1 VAAVTPSPP
10 LPIRPIIGWTAVG
23 VSVVLGAVATGFGV
37 GYLSTHSDNNTQSEH
52 NYLTGSPVKVADPCN
67 VQASFQGIP
76 NIERGCSDEQA
87 ARSDIVDEIVL
98 FSVGGVVLATGIYL
112 LATDSK
118 PASQSPSTGSVLKN
132 LQLSPSVGPGGGSM
146 VVLGQF

>member
-1 VAAVTPSPP
+1 M
-10 LPIRPIIGWTAVG
+10 
-23 VSVVLGAVATGFGV
+23 
-37 GYLSTHSDNNTQSEH
+37 
-52 NYLTGSPVKVADPCN
+52 ADPCN

-87 ARSDIVDEIVL
+87 AKADIVDEIVL

-118 PASQSPSTGSVLKN
+118 PASQSPSTTGSLLKN
-132 LQLSPSVGPGGGSM
+132 VQFSPSVGPGGGSM